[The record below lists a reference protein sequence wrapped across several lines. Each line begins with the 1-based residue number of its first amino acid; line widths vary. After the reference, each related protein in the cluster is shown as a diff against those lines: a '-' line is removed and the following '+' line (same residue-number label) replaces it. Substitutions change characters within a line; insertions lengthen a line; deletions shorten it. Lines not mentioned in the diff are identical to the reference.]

1 MKFGTKLFNHD
12 YKKTFNFFDEKKKSK
27 ANQIIDKKLEN
38 CFKILGLEIDSN
50 LKQVKSK
57 YKLLAKK
64 WHPDLQITN
73 MSKKNYKFNFLKV
86 S

>member
-1 MKFGTKLFNHD
+1 
-12 YKKTFNFFDEKKKSK
+12 
-27 ANQIIDKKLEN
+27 
-38 CFKILGLEIDSN
+38 LGLEIDSD

-73 MSKKNYKFNFLKV
+73 MSKKNYKDKFVAISNAYKTILK
-86 S
+86 SFTEAKNNT